1 MVRLRNRHD
10 VRNLLLTPAALSAF
24 MASETTRWQPIAQAA
39 GMKK

>member
-1 MVRLRNRHD
+1 MSPHRRTAASRPM
-10 VRNLLLTPAALSAF
+10 TPAALSAF